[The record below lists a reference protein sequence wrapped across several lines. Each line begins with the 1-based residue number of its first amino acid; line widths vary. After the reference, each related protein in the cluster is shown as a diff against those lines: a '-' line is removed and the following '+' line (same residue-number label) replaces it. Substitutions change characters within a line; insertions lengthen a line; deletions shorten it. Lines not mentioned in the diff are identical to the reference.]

1 MNPLE
6 NAKNIADWMIERRR
20 LFHRHPELGNQE
32 VWTTARLL
40 QELSDLGIGAEK
52 ISKTG
57 VVGTIRG
64 KGPGKTVALRADI
77 DALPVTEQT
86 GYDFA
91 SGTPGMMHA
100 CGHDGHMGMLLGA
113 ARMLQETRDSWN
125 GSVRLI
131 FQTAEEL
138 GLGANEAIAAGALD
152 GVDAIFGM
160 HLFPLLETGK
170 IAVQEGPVFASGDS
184 FNFDIFGRQCH
195 GSSPW
200 DGVDA
205 IACACAAVMNL
216 QTIVSRVNDA
226 RLPIVINVGTIQ
238 GGDRSNIT
246 PGHVAITGST
256 RSFDEGVRKQLP
268 DWIEQVI
275 KGTCDTYRCTYTY
288 EYIPLLGA
296 VINPPDLI
304 RTVRGPLRE
313 ALGHDAVTT
322 IPEFMGSEDFSFY
335 QYKVP
340 GVYYAV
346 GCRNEKKD
354 CIYSMHSDHYKM
366 DEDALP
372 YGAAAY
378 VTSAL
383 SVLQEA

>member
-131 FQTAEEL
+131 FP
-138 GLGANEAIAAGALD
+138 D
-152 GVDAIFGM
+152 GRR
-160 HLFPLLETGK
+160 TG
-170 IAVQEGPVFASGDS
+170 I
-184 FNFDIFGRQCH
+184 
-195 GSSPW
+195 GS
-200 DGVDA
+200 
-205 IACACAAVMNL
+205 
-216 QTIVSRVNDA
+216 
-226 RLPIVINVGTIQ
+226 
-238 GGDRSNIT
+238 
-246 PGHVAITGST
+246 
-256 RSFDEGVRKQLP
+256 K
-268 DWIEQVI
+268 
-275 KGTCDTYRCTYTY
+275 
-288 EYIPLLGA
+288 
-296 VINPPDLI
+296 
-304 RTVRGPLRE
+304 
-313 ALGHDAVTT
+313 
-322 IPEFMGSEDFSFY
+322 
-335 QYKVP
+335 
-340 GVYYAV
+340 
-346 GCRNEKKD
+346 
-354 CIYSMHSDHYKM
+354 
-366 DEDALP
+366 
-372 YGAAAY
+372 
-378 VTSAL
+378 
-383 SVLQEA
+383 

>member
-1 MNPLE
+1 
-6 NAKNIADWMIERRR
+6 
-20 LFHRHPELGNQE
+20 
-32 VWTTARLL
+32 
-40 QELSDLGIGAEK
+40 
-52 ISKTG
+52 
-57 VVGTIRG
+57 
-64 KGPGKTVALRADI
+64 
-77 DALPVTEQT
+77 
-86 GYDFA
+86 
-91 SGTPGMMHA
+91 
-100 CGHDGHMGMLLGA
+100 
-113 ARMLQETRDSWN
+113 
-125 GSVRLI
+125 
-131 FQTAEEL
+131 
-138 GLGANEAIAAGALD
+138 
-152 GVDAIFGM
+152 
-160 HLFPLLETGK
+160 
-170 IAVQEGPVFASGDS
+170 
-184 FNFDIFGRQCH
+184 
-195 GSSPW
+195 
-200 DGVDA
+200 
-205 IACACAAVMNL
+205 MNL

-246 PGHVAITGST
+246 PGHVTITGST

-304 RTVRGPLRE
+304 RTVRKPLQE
-313 ALGHDAVTT
+313 ALGEDAVTT

-335 QYKVP
+335 QYKIP
-340 GVYYAV
+340 GAYYAV
-346 GCRNEKKD
+346 GCRNEEKD

-383 SVLQEA
+383 AVLQGI